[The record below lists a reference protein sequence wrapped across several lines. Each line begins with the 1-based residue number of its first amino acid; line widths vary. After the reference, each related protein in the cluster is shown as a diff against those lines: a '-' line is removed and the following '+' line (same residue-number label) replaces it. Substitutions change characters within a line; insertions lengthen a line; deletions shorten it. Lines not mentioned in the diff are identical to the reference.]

1 MIREAREDEAEALMA
16 IQREAALAAFG
27 HIFPPDLYPYPS
39 DEFLGIWREALADPE
54 TDVFVAE
61 EDEAPVGSVS
71 VSGEFLS
78 TLYVLPSHQS
88 RGVGTALHDFALERL
103 RGRGARRAKLW
114 TLEENWPA
122 RRFYERRGW
131 SLTDAVRTVPFPPN
145 PIDVQYEISLG

>member
-1 MIREAREDEAEALMA
+1 MA

-27 HIFPPDLYPYPS
+27 HIFPPELYPFPN
-39 DEFLGIWREALADPE
+39 EAVLEVWRETLADPG

-61 EDEAPVGSVS
+61 EGAESVGSVS
-71 VSGEFLS
+71 ISGDFLS

-88 RGVGTALHDFALERL
+88 RGTGTALHDFALEQL
-103 RGRGARRAKLW
+103 RSRGVRRAKLW

-131 SLTDAVRTVPFPPN
+131 SLTDEVRTVPYPPN
-145 PIDVQYEISLG
+145 PIDVQYELALDRVG